1 MKLSAAIALFAT
13 ASAVR
18 LMEDTEADLDLVE
31 ATLAAEDM
39 EDLGDLTLEDLGE
52 EGAACLLVSTG
63 VTLGEH
69 GVPGELIEEIG
80 EEMIAGA
87 EAGATLS
94 EGIEALRALGE
105 AFEVDEEKQDE
116 VLGDILEKVKGCA
129 RLAKALECDC
139 DKDDEGDDEGS
150 EGPKGPRDDKL
161 AQIREDEGDD
171 EGSEGDDEG
180 DDGAACADKLAAEF
194 EALVEDAD
202 LDMDDLEKALEHVG
216 DKLEE
221 AGVDGAKIDKLGE
234 LLLEGDVETLE
245 AEVSA
250 LKDEAKQALAE
261 AAGDIAKE
269 IEKKLGEKAE
279 KYAGFKEDVA
289 SELGSLMDG
298 DTASDA
304 DVASEED
311 KE

>member
-139 DKDDEGDDEGS
+139 DGDDSGDDEGS
-150 EGPKGPRDDKL
+150 EGPKGPLADKL

-171 EGSEGDDEG
+171 EG
-180 DDGAACADKLAAEF
+180 DDGAAVADELAAEF

-202 LDMDDLEKALEHVG
+202 LDLDDLEKALEHVG

-221 AGVDGAKIDKLGE
+221 AGVDGEKIDKLGE

-289 SELGSLMDG
+289 SELGSLLDG

-304 DVASEED
+304 DVATEED
-311 KE
+311 KEE

>member
-139 DKDDEGDDEGS
+139 DGDDSGDDEGS
-150 EGPKGPRDDKL
+150 EGPKGPLADKL

-171 EGSEGDDEG
+171 EG
-180 DDGAACADKLAAEF
+180 DDGAAVADELAAEF

-202 LDMDDLEKALEHVG
+202 LDLDDLEKALEHVG

-221 AGVDGAKIDKLGE
+221 AGVDGDKIEQLGE

-289 SELGSLMDG
+289 SELGSLLDG

-304 DVASEED
+304 EED
-311 KE
+311 KEE